1 MRTARN
7 TDIMNN
13 KGLLE
18 LEGME
23 FHAYHGCLE
32 KEKQEGNLFV
42 VDFKADIDIAAAAE
56 SDSLADTLDY
66 GAVYSIIAREM
77 EIPSDLIEHVAGRI
91 VKAIE
96 EQFPFLDF
104 SVRVSKQN
112 PPVDGPAAWSRI
124 TMSSRAKRKELIKKK
139 KTK

>member
-1 MRTARN
+1 
-7 TDIMNN
+7 
-13 KGLLE
+13 
-18 LEGME
+18 ME

-56 SDSLADTLDY
+56 SDSLDDTLDY

-104 SVRVSKQN
+104 SVRVSKRN

-124 TMSSRAKRKELIKKK
+124 TMSSRAKRKDLIKKK